1 MFKFTKNT
9 ETPPIPT
16 SHHIED
22 DDFMV
27 ENFNYQPTIPSR
39 ATAIMGQVSAGPQRS
54 DDEPVVP
61 PHAQLLDNAFVQGL
75 EAFVAEV
82 SGKDAPDLGDE
93 DKKIYQPLITPR
105 RYDKDVSDVHQALIS
120 NIETLGKWHLKLER
134 YDLPQIL
141 RTITNRW

>member
-1 MFKFTKNT
+1 
-9 ETPPIPT
+9 
-16 SHHIED
+16 
-22 DDFMV
+22 
-27 ENFNYQPTIPSR
+27 
-39 ATAIMGQVSAGPQRS
+39 MGQVSTGPQRS

-93 DKKIYQPLITPR
+93 DKKIYQPLISPR

-120 NIETLGKWHLKLER
+120 NRDSREMAFKTKETR
-134 YDLPQIL
+134 FA
-141 RTITNRW
+141 RF